1 MLGEVFYWLFNMS
14 IVTVLT
20 GLPVLLIRQIKRI
33 PKRVTVFLWAIPF
46 LRMVVPF
53 GLGSPYSLLSPLS
66 GITAKTVVVHQ
77 FAEGLPVTAMNYTM
91 GAKSYFPITYRTEM
105 LEQVFSVASV
115 LWVIVAVAVML
126 MLAVTYGFTIYE
138 VQDATHLQG
147 RVFLSEKVLS
157 PAVYGILKPKIILP
171 ASYENR
177 DTELIVLHETT
188 HIRRLDNL
196 WRMLGF
202 AAVAVHWFNPVCWL
216 FLKCFLSDLELACDE
231 RVVAKIGAQQAKK
244 YASVLLDCKQGTT
257 VFASAFGGAK
267 IRTRIEN
274 ILSFKKMTRFS
285 AVVSVI
291 LLSVIFYVLL
301 TNAE

>member
-1 MLGEVFYWLFNMS
+1 MFMFITVRRFVEADAAEVSALITKTLRITNSKDYSEEAIRFILRHE
-14 IVTVLT
+14 LT
-20 GLPVLLIRQIKRI
+20 HYKR
-33 PKRVTVFLWAIPF
+33 
-46 LRMVVPF
+46 
-53 GLGSPYSLLSPLS
+53 
-66 GITAKTVVVHQ
+66 
-77 FAEGLPVTAMNYTM
+77 
-91 GAKSYFPITYRTEM
+91 
-105 LEQVFSVASV
+105 
-115 LWVIVAVAVML
+115 
-126 MLAVTYGFTIYE
+126 
-138 VQDATHLQG
+138 
-147 RVFLSEKVLS
+147 
-157 PAVYGILKPKIILP
+157 
-171 ASYENR
+171 R
-177 DTELIVLHETT
+177 DTFYKAF
-188 HIRRLDNL
+188 
-196 WRMLGF
+196 MLL
-202 AAVAVHWFNPVCWL
+202 VNSVHWFNPVCWL

>member
-66 GITAKTVVVHQ
+66 EITVKTVVVHQ
-77 FAEGLPVTAMNYTM
+77 FAEGFSITGANCAM

-115 LWVIVAVAVML
+115 LWVI
-126 MLAVTYGFTIYE
+126 
-138 VQDATHLQG
+138 
-147 RVFLSEKVLS
+147 
-157 PAVYGILKPKIILP
+157 
-171 ASYENR
+171 
-177 DTELIVLHETT
+177 
-188 HIRRLDNL
+188 
-196 WRMLGF
+196 
-202 AAVAVHWFNPVCWL
+202 VAVHWFNPVCWL

>member
-1 MLGEVFYWLFNMS
+1 
-14 IVTVLT
+14 
-20 GLPVLLIRQIKRI
+20 
-33 PKRVTVFLWAIPF
+33 
-46 LRMVVPF
+46 
-53 GLGSPYSLLSPLS
+53 
-66 GITAKTVVVHQ
+66 
-77 FAEGLPVTAMNYTM
+77 
-91 GAKSYFPITYRTEM
+91 
-105 LEQVFSVASV
+105 
-115 LWVIVAVAVML
+115 ML
-126 MLAVTYGFTIYE
+126 MLGVTYCFTIYE
-138 VQDATHLQG
+138 VQDATPRQG
-147 RVFLSEKVLS
+147 RVYLSDKVLS

-188 HIRRLDNL
+188 HIRSLDNL

-274 ILSFKKMTRFS
+274 FLSFKKMTGFS